1 MLLVNFSEFFAC
13 HFPPLYEHSK
23 YKIFSVKKNVE
34 NIILSAHVR
43 AENDMQKN
51 SEKLTKTTDLG
62 MLLLIKNRIFL
73 GIF

>member
-1 MLLVNFSEFFAC
+1 MIFFDGIFRPYTSTENQQYLVF
-13 HFPPLYEHSK
+13 
-23 YKIFSVKKNVE
+23 KKNVE

-62 MLLLIKNRIFL
+62 MLLLIKNIVFL
-73 GIF
+73 GVF